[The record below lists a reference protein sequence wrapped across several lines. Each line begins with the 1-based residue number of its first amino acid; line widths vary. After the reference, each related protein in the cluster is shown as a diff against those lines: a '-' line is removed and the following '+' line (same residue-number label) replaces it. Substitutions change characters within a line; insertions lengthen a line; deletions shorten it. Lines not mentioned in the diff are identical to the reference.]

1 MCVTLD
7 SKSEI
12 SSNDKNVNEII
23 DKRYA
28 RLESAAMKIMYIK
41 QRPFNLQVS
50 TYIWLSKE
58 L

>member
-12 SSNDKNVNEII
+12 SSTDKNVNKII

-50 TYIWLSKE
+50 TYI
-58 L
+58 